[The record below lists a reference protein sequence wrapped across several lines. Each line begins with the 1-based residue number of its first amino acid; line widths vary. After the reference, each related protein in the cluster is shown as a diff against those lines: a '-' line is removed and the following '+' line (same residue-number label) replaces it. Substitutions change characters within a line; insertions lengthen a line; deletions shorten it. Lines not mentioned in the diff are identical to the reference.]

1 MPKPNARNASPA
13 KLLERDITRT
23 VRDYLELRGWRAVR
37 INAGPFGK
45 AGMPDFLWI
54 HYQRR
59 LMFWTEMKAPGG
71 RLGPLQSQWIEDER
85 KRGALVLVV
94 GDVTAFIN
102 FYEKTFGV
110 GGQLR
115 LGGCA

>member
-13 KLLERDITRT
+13 KLAERDITRT
-23 VRDYLELRGWRAVR
+23 VRDYLELRGWRPVR

-45 AGMPDFLWI
+45 AGMPDFLWL

-71 RLGPLQSQWIEDER
+71 RLGPLQQEWIEAER
-85 KRGALVLVV
+85 KRGGLVLVV
-94 GDVTAFIN
+94 ADVNAFIS
-102 FYEKTFGV
+102 FYEDRFGKE
-110 GGQLR
+110 GQGRFEL
-115 LGGCA
+115 